1 MSLSP
6 FLKSLCYALPV
17 SVMGG
22 AFLALAFAVPAHA
35 QGTNNC
41 VTNYHGACTPR
52 ATCEGG
58 VEKGTMR
65 LQEGAEDCAAT
76 VGGSENIVC
85 CVPVSGT
92 APATKSGGSESGAGL
107 GLRNPLGNRTIPQLI
122 GDIVSWL
129 GGLAGMLFFGM
140 MLWGGIEWMTAR
152 GDGKQV
158 QQAQKRILN
167 SIIGIA
173 IILLSYVIIDTV
185 ISVPNVL
192 VGRG

>member
-1 MSLSP
+1 M
-6 FLKSLCYALPV
+6 KI
-17 SVMGG
+17 
-22 AFLALAFAVPAHA
+22 
-35 QGTNNC
+35 QEGTN
-41 VTNYHGACTPR
+41 
-52 ATCEGG
+52 CET
-58 VEKGTMR
+58 E
-65 LQEGAEDCAAT
+65 T
-76 VGGSENIVC
+76 VGGQSGIIVC
-85 CVPVSGT
+85 CVPVSA
-92 APATKSGGSESGAGL
+92 APVAKKSGGTESGAGF
-107 GLRNPLGNRTIPQLI
+107 GLKNPLGNRTIPQLI

-167 SIIGIA
+167 SMIGIA